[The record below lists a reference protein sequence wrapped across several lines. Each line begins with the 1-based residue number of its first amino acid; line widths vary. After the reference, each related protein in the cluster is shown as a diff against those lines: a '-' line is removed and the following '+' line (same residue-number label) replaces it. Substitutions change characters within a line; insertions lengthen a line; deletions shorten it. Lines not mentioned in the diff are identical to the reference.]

1 MSLSHPSDLT
11 DEQIRERGSRGKYA
25 EGKVREALK
34 VLALGNKD
42 FDFERK
48 YDARASRGRIPSQT
62 GDFGWY
68 SINRHGVIEVKQVEH
83 DFRLPRK
90 NFDPAKWG
98 RLKLRRMAGGEIGI
112 LVYHSTTK
120 LWRAPSFDFFLANA
134 DVPSWDLSAFPT
146 YPKVLPALRT
156 LGLVVPA

>member
-1 MSLSHPSDLT
+1 MSLSQLSD
-11 DEQIRERGSRGKYA
+11 EARYERANRGKYA

-68 SINRHGVIEVKQVEH
+68 SINRHGVIEVKQVGH
-83 DFRLPRK
+83 DFRLPKK

-98 RLKLRRMAGGEIGI
+98 RLRLRRMAGGEIGI

-120 LWRAPSFDFFLANA
+120 LWRAPSFDFFLSNPDA
-134 DVPSWDLSAFPT
+134 PSWDLSGLPAH
-146 YPKVLPALRT
+146 PKVLAAVRM
-156 LGLVVPA
+156 LGLTVPA